1 MRVRSQVFA
10 ANTIRYMRR
19 FVRVVLL
26 VAAVTG
32 APSALAAGNSV
43 SASTFKELTSIQE
56 KISANQTAAALQD
69 LKALH
74 AKVEKDSLD
83 EALVLQMLGYTEMG
97 NNNYANAIDYLKR
110 SLALNKLPENVKYNV
125 GYMVAQLYAA
135 QEKYQEALIFAEAWF
150 KTLASPTPDQAIF
163 MANIFA
169 QTGDYAKAIPYVKQA
184 INSGKEPRESWFQL
198 YIACSFELKD
208 YAQAA
213 EALQAAIKQWPK
225 KSEYW
230 EQLASVY
237 VLQGKDMK
245 GLASLQ
251 LAWKMGVLEKE
262 SSIRSLVQLSVTKGV
277 PEMGARLLES
287 ALGQQVVPRNEA
299 WVDLLANAWLAAR
312 ETTPAVTVFEE
323 LAGITGSGDP
333 YVRIANI
340 YVEQAKWKPAEQA
353 LRKALN
359 AKLKEPGKAWLILG
373 IVMTEQTQFDQGLE
387 AFRKARAYA
396 YSEKQAGSWLK
407 YAEDLRRQHN
417 WVTRNQSES

>member
-1 MRVRSQVFA
+1 MRYSPISFA
-10 ANTIRYMRR
+10 YRPLR
-19 FVRVVLL
+19 
-26 VAAVTG
+26 
-32 APSALAAGNSV
+32 SALLIAALVCGTPAWAAGGSV

-56 KISANQTAAALQD
+56 KIAANQVTAALQD
-69 LKALH
+69 LKTLH
-74 AKVEKDSLD
+74 GKVEKDSLD

-97 NNNYANAIDYLKR
+97 NNNYPTAIDYLKR
-110 SLALNKLPENVKYNV
+110 SLALNRLPENVKYNV

-135 QEKYQEALIFAEAWF
+135 QEKFTEALAFAEEWF
-150 KTLASPTPDQAIF
+150 ATLATPTPEQSIF

-184 INSGKEPRESWFQL
+184 LSSGKEPRESWYQL

-208 YAQAA
+208 YVQAA
-213 EALQAAIKQWPK
+213 DALQAAIKQWPG

-237 VLQGKDMK
+237 VMQGNEMK

-262 SSIRSLVQLSVTKGV
+262 SSIRSMVQLSVTKGI
-277 PEMGARLLES
+277 PETGARLLQA
-287 ALGQQVVPRNEA
+287 ALAKQAVPRNETY
-299 WVDLLANAWLAAR
+299 VDLLANAWLAAR
-312 ETTPAVTVFEE
+312 ETAPAISAFEE
-323 LAGITGSGDP
+323 TAKLSGKGDA
-333 YVRIANI
+333 YLRIANI

-359 AKLKEPGKAWLILG
+359 SSLKEPGKAWLILG
-373 IVMTEQTQFDQGLE
+373 IVMTEQTQFDQGLD

-396 YSEKQAGSWLK
+396 YTEKQAATWLK
-407 YAEDLRRQHN
+407 YAEELRRQHN
-417 WVTRNQSES
+417 WIARNKAESSES